1 MGSCPGQLPIAGHK
15 RKNRTWES
23 TTPAPGYFPRNTT
36 PYTSPGLDLSLMRR
50 CGGVCVQNRNTQH
63 DPRPPARAP
72 LPPPQDTLS
81 QTPGQYNNQRYRRG
95 EHPPHAVHARVRE
108 TTATGENRTPGPH
121 QKEGRTTAAF
131 RKSCPLPPA
140 PGAVF
145 GSNAVT
151 ACGKCAITAGV
162 LPAVLETRGE
172 ELGREKE
179 CDLTTLREQSPRVSM
194 RPGEGVNSSLARV
207 PFRSSGESAETAPA
221 GPGPKQPNTLS
232 QQTECGREQ
241 RKIGDR
247 WLRSKIGGR
256 AP

>member
-1 MGSCPGQLPIAGHK
+1 MNCGQQNPDYTPK
-15 RKNRTWES
+15 PEVSPTKYNRLIWTWAQHHTNLLS
-23 TTPAPGYFPRNTT
+23 FFYAPVWW
-36 PYTSPGLDLSLMRR
+36 
-50 CGGVCVQNRNTQH
+50 CVCAKSQH
-63 DPRPPARAP
+63 DPRPHARAP

-81 QTPGQYNNQRYRRG
+81 QTPQYNNQRYRRG

-151 ACGKCAITAGV
+151 VCGKCAITAGV

-221 GPGPKQPNTLS
+221 GPGPKSEHAVPANRV
-232 QQTECGREQ
+232 RE
-241 RKIGDR
+241 
-247 WLRSKIGGR
+247 R
-256 AP
+256 AEEDW